1 MMVNNGQVKILKK
14 RGRKPKTILQEL
26 PVIKEELV
34 ESDKEVIIAYLPIN
48 INEIENLKLDDQSET
63 DIFIRSEVQMDN
75 KNLSE
80 CDSLSSTKNEIRNNS
95 GKYLNK
101 INVSNIE
108 CNPNTKCW
116 WCKNIFHTPQVILP
130 EQYYNDTFY
139 CVGNFCSYNCAKAYN
154 LDINDTYIWK
164 RESLLKL
171 LYYLTYGYNKEINI
185 APSWLTLKDFGG
197 YLNINEFRKNFEV
210 NNINYLVL
218 HPPII
223 SRQMQIEESYKKA
236 QTTQT
241 SISKMDNLFIE
252 TDNLILRRSKPVES
266 TKLNLE
272 TTMGLRRKVK

>member
-48 INEIENLKLDDQSET
+48 INEIENLKLDEKSET
-63 DIFIRSEVQMDN
+63 DIFIRSESHMDN
-75 KNLSE
+75 KNSSE

-139 CVGNFCSYNCAKAYN
+139 CIGNFCSYNCAKAYN

-185 APSWLTLKDFGG
+185 APSWITLKEFGG

-223 SRQMQIEESYKKA
+223 SRQMQIEESYKKV

-241 SISKMDNLFIE
+241 SISKMDKLFIE
-252 TDNLILRRSKPVES
+252 TDNLILKRSKPVES

-272 TTMGLRRKVK
+272 TTMGLRRKIK